1 MNTLNTR
8 MVAQEVTHN
17 LVSVNKKIYLRV
29 DYDIW
34 LEWNNGNYYELHSKD
49 AVPLEAQF
57 KEITN

>member
-1 MNTLNTR
+1 

-49 AVPLEAQF
+49 ALPLEAQF